1 MSVIYTRAARR
12 KMRAMS
18 KTVGVFLAHTFT
30 DRDPATG
37 KAEFVT
43 DPRAVAA
50 LERACVMMLTEGG
63 AVQVLE
69 VARATAEAFPSTD
82 LSGIPP
88 EARHFLAVGLD
99 PDARAAFVIRSVM
112 VADCLT
118 RTSARR
124 EVEAV
129 MRQAIAPLLSR
140 SGWEGCV

>member
-18 KTVGVFLAHTFT
+18 KATAPILARTFT

-37 KAEFVT
+37 NAKFVT
-43 DPRAVAA
+43 DPRAIAA
-50 LERACVMMLTEGG
+50 LERACGLMMAEGG

-69 VARATAEAFPSTD
+69 VARDTAAAFPSTD
-82 LSGIPP
+82 LSCIPS